1 MRYIDDLADLGDD
14 LVGSLELADVGARF
28 GRRRR
33 SPRGRSINPRRL
45 VPRVPGAPGIIVGL
59 QPLPLGTVVFTPTS
73 GTLLQLVA
81 RPQRPFKGQRLVI
94 ARGNLGAGAPGL
106 IVNVL
111 RLEIGTNNQ
120 FVFGGAGVPI
130 DAFQAGAFDTNMM
143 LQPATPGV
151 DITLQ
156 LQISAA
162 PGAGESVTVSGAM
175 WGTVIAS

>member
-1 MRYIDDLADLGDD
+1 MRYIDDLADAGDE
-14 LVGSLELADVGARF
+14 LLGSLELADVGASLF
-28 GRRRR
+28 RRRR
-33 SPRGRSINPRRL
+33 RGGGGRRINPRKL
-45 VPRVPGAPGIIVGL
+45 IPRVTGVPGTIVGL
-59 QPLPLGTVVFTPTS
+59 QPLPLGQVIFTPTS

-81 RPQRPFKGQRLVI
+81 RPQRPFKGQRLV
-94 ARGNLGAGAPGL
+94 AVQAATAGAAAL

-120 FVFGGAGVPI
+120 FVFGGAGVPVQ
-130 DAFQAGAFDTNMM
+130 AFQAGAFDTNMM

-162 PGAGESVTVSGAM
+162 PGAGESVTVSAAM
-175 WGTVIAS
+175 WGTVIA